1 MTPFLM
7 LLNSMAAA
15 TASAAPQEPASVPS
29 ASTEALAARAHE
41 TAMSGLFPLEVAF
54 VVLGCLMVT
63 GFVLMARES
72 RIENKTSL

>member
-1 MTPFLM
+1 MTPFLP
-7 LLNSMAAA
+7 LLNTASTA
-15 TASAAPQEPASVPS
+15 TADTAPQAPANIVSDG
-29 ASTEALAARAHE
+29 TEALAARAHE
-41 TAMSGLFPLEVAF
+41 TALSGLFPLEVAF